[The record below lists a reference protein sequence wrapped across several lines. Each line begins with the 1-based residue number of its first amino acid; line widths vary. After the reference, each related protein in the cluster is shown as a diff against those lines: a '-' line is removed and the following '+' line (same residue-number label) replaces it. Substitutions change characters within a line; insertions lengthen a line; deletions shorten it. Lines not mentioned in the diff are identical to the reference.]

1 MYSCIN
7 VYSSCINVY
16 SSWISSSKLHVL
28 LLLQK
33 RNEDIFLLVVLL
45 SKFWIKM
52 NPTVKDPLLLLE
64 SLDWSIFAGL

>member
-1 MYSCIN
+1 MY
-7 VYSSCINVY
+7 SCINVY

-52 NPTVKDPLLLLE
+52 NPTVKDPLLMLE
-64 SLDWSIFAGL
+64 SLAWSIFAGL